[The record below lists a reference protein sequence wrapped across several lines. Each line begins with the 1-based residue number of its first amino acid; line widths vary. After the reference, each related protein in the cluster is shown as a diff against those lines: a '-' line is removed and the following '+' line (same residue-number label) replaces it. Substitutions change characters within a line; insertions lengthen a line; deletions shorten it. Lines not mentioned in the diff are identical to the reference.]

1 MFNIKHDCTLT
12 GVCFCII
19 MLNAKM
25 LLFLEFSFSLLLF
38 LVQVFG
44 Y

>member
-12 GVCFCII
+12 GKYFYVN

-25 LLFLEFSFSLLLF
+25 VLFSELSFSLLLF